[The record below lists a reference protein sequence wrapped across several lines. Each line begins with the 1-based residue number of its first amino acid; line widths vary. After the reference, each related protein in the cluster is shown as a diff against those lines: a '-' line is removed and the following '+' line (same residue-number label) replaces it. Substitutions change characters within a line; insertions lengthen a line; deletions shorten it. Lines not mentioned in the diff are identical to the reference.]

1 MNTFQHLRVEDQ
13 GTQYSI
19 LWIDMVGRRLNV
31 LDEGFFDELTA
42 MAGHLTAKGVD
53 RPLFVRSAKEKG
65 YIVGADLRR
74 IMQIES
80 DADIQAFLK
89 RGQDALNLWE
99 NLPFPT
105 IAWIDGACLGGGLEF
120 AMACTYRIAS
130 NATETVL
137 GMPETKLG
145 LTPGWGGTHRLIS
158 LVGLRRGLQMLCFGE
173 PIRASEAL
181 EYGLIDGLW
190 DLRNAEIELAA
201 WNQRLVE
208 AAERRPLCQRLDARS
223 EWAKERSLMEEQIQG
238 GGEANSA
245 LVKPARLAILKAVE
259 RGIFGSPDEGLYQER
274 SNFYKLLK
282 RPEVEVAL
290 QRFVKPKSA

>member
-1 MNTFQHLRVEDQ
+1 MNTFQHLRVEDH
-13 GTQYSI
+13 GTEYAI

-31 LDEGFFDELTA
+31 LDETFFDELTSLA
-42 MAGHLTAKGVD
+42 ADLAAQRIHK
-53 RPLFVRSAKEKG
+53 PLLVRSAKDKG

-80 DADIQAFLK
+80 AADIQAFLK

-99 NLPFPT
+99 KLPFPT

-120 AMACTYRIAS
+120 AMACTYRLAS
-130 NATETVL
+130 TSAETAL

-145 LTPGWGGTHRLIS
+145 LTPGWGGTQRLIP

-173 PIRASEAL
+173 SIPATVAL

-190 DLRNAEIELAA
+190 DHHKADVELTA
-201 WNQRLVE
+201 WAKRLVE
-208 AAERRPLCQRLDARS
+208 TAERRHLCQRLDDRS
-223 EWAKERSLMEEQIQG
+223 GWAKESGLIEVQIREEG
-238 GGEANSA
+238 DANSA
-245 LVKPARLAILKAVE
+245 LATPARLAILKAVE
-259 RGIFGSPDEGLYQER
+259 RGIFGSLEEGLNQER
-274 SNFYKLLK
+274 SNFYSLLS

-290 QRFVKPKSA
+290 QRFAKPKSV